1 MSERDDEI
9 LDHED
14 EFDVSADSDDEI
26 DLDLDLDL
34 DDTDDEDDDD
44 LFANLDDDD
53 DEADV
58 EVEDEDVEESAAD
71 DEAEEPPADEDD
83 SEDEPVVVVA
93 AADDAEDAEVVTEGD
108 VEDAAE
114 ELAEETAET
123 APESTEEVPAA
134 PDELVFSSDD
144 AGTTPDAD
152 EADDDADVEALAVAA
167 AAAEAD
173 DDAAD
178 ETAADEDAEPEEPG
192 DPLEELRGRLRSLIG
207 DWYVVHTYSGMEN
220 RVKGNLENRI
230 NSLNMEDYIFEIIVP
245 TEEVAEI
252 KNGQRRMVKRTV
264 LPGYVLVRMDLTD
277 ESWST
282 VRHTP
287 SVTGFVGNSQKPVPL
302 SLEEVEKM
310 LAPAVVAAAEQ
321 AAAEAGAAPAK
332 TAAKKKVEVA
342 DFGVG
347 DSVMVVDGPFA
358 TLHATVTEINAEA
371 QRIKAL
377 VEIFGRETPV
387 ELSFNQIQKV

>member
-1 MSERDDEI
+1 MTEYNVSERDDEV
-9 LDHED
+9 LEVED
-14 EFDVSADSDDEI
+14 EFDVSADSAD
-26 DLDLDLDL
+26 DLDF
-34 DDTDDEDDDD
+34 DENATDDD
-44 LFANLDDDD
+44 LFAADDDGADPFADLDDDD
-53 DEADV
+53 DEDEAGVDLTD
-58 EVEDEDVEESAAD
+58 EDENEYSAD
-71 DEAEEPPADEDD
+71 DEAETPKPDADTSD
-83 SEDEPVVVVA
+83 DEPVVVVP
-93 AADDAEDAEVVTEGD
+93 AADESEDSEVVTDAD

-123 APESTEEVPAA
+123 APISTEEPAAA
-134 PDELVFSSDD
+134 PDEVVFSS
-144 AGTTPDAD
+144 AGD
-152 EADDDADVEALAVAA
+152 EADEDTTDQAD
-167 AAAEAD
+167 AEAGTD
-173 DDAAD
+173 DGA
-178 ETAADEDAEPEEPG
+178 EVVEPEEPG
-192 DPLEELRGRLRSLIG
+192 DPLEELRSRLRSQFG

-310 LAPAVVAAAEQ
+310 LAPAVVAAAEA